1 MRDECGSDV
10 KRNPKM
16 MSIIVSSIIDTTM
29 NLFLIAAGLSLIG
42 IGALVAFARHV
53 DPLSGRLYGR
63 LRKR

>member
-1 MRDECGSDV
+1 MHVG
-10 KRNPKM
+10 KM
-16 MSIIVSSIIDTTM
+16 MRMIVLPITDVTM

-42 IGALVAFARHV
+42 IGVLVVFARHV

>member
-1 MRDECGSDV
+1 MHVG
-10 KRNPKM
+10 KM
-16 MSIIVSSIIDTTM
+16 MRMIVLPITYVTM

-42 IGALVAFARHV
+42 IGVLVVFARHV